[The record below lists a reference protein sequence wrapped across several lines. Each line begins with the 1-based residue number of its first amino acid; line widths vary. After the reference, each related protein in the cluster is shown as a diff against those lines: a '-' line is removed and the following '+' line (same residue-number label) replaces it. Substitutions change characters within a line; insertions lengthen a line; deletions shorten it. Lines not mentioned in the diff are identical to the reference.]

1 MKQLS
6 LGALLLATSSLPA
19 LAQDSVTIDFVY
31 PYSSLFDVTYE
42 AIMPAFKA
50 AHPNIDINIRAS
62 YEEYED
68 ASNTILREA
77 VSGNLPDVT
86 MQGLNRQ
93 QILVDRGIA
102 QSLEPFIAREADF
115 QKDGYH
121 EAMLS
126 LSTFDGEA
134 LPPRELC
141 SRSTI
146 WARARA
152 ISARRSASTGG
163 ATA

>member
-50 AHPNIDINIRAS
+50 AHPNININIRAS

-77 VSGNLPDVT
+77 VSGDLPDVT

-102 QSLEPFIAREADF
+102 QSLEPFIAKEADF
-115 QKDGYH
+115 TMAFCGRRDIRDFDASNVLIPKDFEGDWLGDPYGVPDQ
-121 EAMLS
+121 APSGSGKM
-126 LSTFDGEA
+126 
-134 LPPRELC
+134 
-141 SRSTI
+141 RS
-146 WARARA
+146 
-152 ISARRSASTGG
+152 
-163 ATA
+163 